1 MIYIMYLQI
10 QRWAKNITKVYGNIT
25 SMFNLGASFEGH
37 QLHGI
42 KVKVS
47 IIIIQHKIPTN
58 TLLLFDNK

>member
-10 QRWAKNITKVYGNIT
+10 QRWVKNITKEYGNIT
-25 SMFNLGASFEGH
+25 SMFYLGASFEGR

-42 KVKVS
+42 KVIVS

-58 TLLLFDNK
+58 TFMLFDNK